1 MSERTYIPSLRHIS
15 FTITFTIS
23 KNSRSTKLIS
33 RHSVARYEL
42 VDLLFF
48 NSAAGL
54 PRVPRDF
61 FNGKGVPWLEKG

>member
-1 MSERTYIPSLRHIS
+1 MCIDAYILTHFDLKIILNMSERTYIPNLRHI
-15 FTITFTIS
+15 FTIS

-48 NSAAGL
+48 NSSMY
-54 PRVPRDF
+54 
-61 FNGKGVPWLEKG
+61 W